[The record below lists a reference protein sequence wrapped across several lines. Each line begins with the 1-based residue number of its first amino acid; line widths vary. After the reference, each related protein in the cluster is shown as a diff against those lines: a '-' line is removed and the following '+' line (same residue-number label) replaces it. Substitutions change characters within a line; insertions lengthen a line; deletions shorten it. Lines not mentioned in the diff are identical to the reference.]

1 MKEKIAIVG
10 AGPAGSS
17 LAIRLAAKG
26 FDVTLIERE
35 SFPRHKLCGEFIS
48 PECFDHFAELGV
60 LDEMVSAGG
69 DRVFETSF
77 FSPSGRSVSVPSSF
91 IGGESALSLSRAE
104 MDLRILRRAE
114 SVGVRVFENAYASEL
129 IMNDATVA
137 GVRFRNGKG
146 ETVSVRSDILV
157 DASGRA
163 AALSRLLN

>member
-1 MKEKIAIVG
+1 
-10 AGPAGSS
+10 
-17 LAIRLAAKG
+17 
-26 FDVTLIERE
+26 
-35 SFPRHKLCGEFIS
+35 
-48 PECFDHFAELGV
+48 
-60 LDEMVSAGG
+60 
-69 DRVFETSF
+69 
-77 FSPSGRSVSVPSSF
+77 VSVPSSF

-137 GVRFRNGKG
+137 GVRFRNGKV

-163 AALSRLLN
+163 AALSRLVNKQRDQAAKATPKPTFVGFKTHLRTVDLKPGHCEM